1 MYYKTQ
7 FKTLILLFSCI
18 LINITI
24 YFKKINKNV
33 QMKWKKEFESYPIT
47 WVWDTKILGSFLLY
61 KYPNVYVYLQKN
73 KIVLVFTNYSD

>member
-33 QMKWKKEFESYPIT
+33 QMKWKKEFEKLANH
-47 WVWDTKILGSFLLY
+47 VG
-61 KYPNVYVYLQKN
+61 VG
-73 KIVLVFTNYSD
+73 